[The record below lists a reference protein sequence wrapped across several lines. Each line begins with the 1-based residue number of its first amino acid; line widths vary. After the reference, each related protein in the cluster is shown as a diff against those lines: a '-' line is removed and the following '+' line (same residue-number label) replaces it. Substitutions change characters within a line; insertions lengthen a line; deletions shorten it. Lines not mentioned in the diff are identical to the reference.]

1 MTTLRETL
9 ERQARWQRERAQ
21 LSWPEK
27 IRLAEVMREALLV
40 LRAGRPPR
48 EQPREQPPEQPPEQP
63 REQPR
68 EQPPEHPAAE
78 PPGDG
83 S

>member
-1 MTTLRETL
+1 MTTLREIFA
-9 ERQARWQRERAQ
+9 RQAKWQRERAQ

-48 EQPREQPPEQPPEQP
+48 VLPPEGAPGDDGQQ
-63 REQPR
+63 
-68 EQPPEHPAAE
+68 E
-78 PPGDG
+78 PPVRLQA
-83 S
+83 SSPRVRPATPHRP